1 MSADL
6 ELLRRAPE
14 AAPAPRGR
22 AGRRITGA
30 ILLLG
35 ALAWVFLLVKPMLFP
50 ARKVEAVAV
59 RVVEGGAAGASSV
72 AVEATGWIEPDP
84 FPVRVRPVV
93 DGIVSSVDVLE
104 GAEVRAGVTVLA
116 HLRSAALESALERA
130 TSMLVQRTAQ
140 AAEAEAEATR
150 ARAVLE
156 QRIELRREQARED
169 GELAVAQAEVS
180 QAEADVAQAESEL
193 ALARIELVAQDEL
206 ERKGGGSAVAKA
218 KAVATVVTVEG
229 TLAVRRA
236 QVRRAQALVTS
247 AETRAALAREAVV
260 QPRELEGAV
269 AVAEARVLAARAEEG
284 LAKAELAIAE
294 REVGWLLVKAPVDG
308 VVLWRSAAPGSTV
321 GPSSMPRGGEADAG
335 EGSVVSL
342 YDPKVLQ
349 ARIDVPLGT
358 VGGVGKD
365 RRVEITAEAL
375 PGRTFHGVVARVQPQ
390 ADPLKNTLQVKVRI
404 EDPDPLLKPEML
416 VRARFL
422 SEAAKGPAS
431 GASPGGAS
439 PAGAPPAGPS
449 RILVPK
455 RAVRGDAIFVL
466 DPGRGGRARRIP
478 VTTGAADGDWIEVRG
493 EVSSTH
499 RVILDAVDADERV
512 DGGVR

>member
-6 ELLRRAPE
+6 ELLRRAPT

-22 AGRRITGA
+22 GGRRLTGA

-35 ALAWVFLLVKPMLFP
+35 VLAWGFLLAKPLLFP
-50 ARKVEAVAV
+50 ARKVEAVTV
-59 RVVEGGAAGASSV
+59 RVLEGGAAGAASV

-84 FPVRVRPVV
+84 FPVRVRPFV
-93 DGIVSSVDVLE
+93 DGIVASVDVLE
-104 GAEVRAGVTVLA
+104 GEAVRAGVTVLA
-116 HLRSAALESALERA
+116 RLRSAALESALERA
-130 TSMLVQRTAQ
+130 RSSLSQKTAQ

-169 GELAVAQAEVS
+169 GELALARAEVT
-180 QAEADVAQAESEL
+180 QAEADVAQAQSEL
-193 ALARIELVAQDEL
+193 VLARVELTAQEEL
-206 ERKGGGSAVAKA
+206 ERKGGGSAVSKA
-218 KAVATVVTVEG
+218 KAVATVATVEG

-236 QVRRAQALVTS
+236 QVRRAQAQAAS

-260 QPRELEGAV
+260 HPKELEGAL
-269 AVAEARVLAARAEEG
+269 AVAEARVAV
-284 LAKAELAIAE
+284 AKAEQSLAQAELGIAE
-294 REVGWLLVKAPVDG
+294 REFAWLIVTAPVDG

-342 YDPKVLQ
+342 YDPQRLQ

-358 VGGVGKD
+358 VSGVGKD
-365 RRVEITAEAL
+365 RPVELTVEAL
-375 PGRTFHGVVARVQPQ
+375 PGRTFHGVVLRVQSQ
-390 ADPLKNTLQVKVRI
+390 ADPLKNTLQVKVRLN
-404 EDPDPLLKPEML
+404 DPDPLLKPEML

-422 SEAAKGPAS
+422 SEASKGPVAAA
-431 GASPGGAS
+431 GA
-439 PAGAPPAGPS
+439 AGAPPAGPS
-449 RILVPK
+449 RLLVPK

-478 VTTGAADGDWIEVRG
+478 VTTGAADGDWVEVRG
-493 EVSSTH
+493 AVSATH
-499 RVILDAVDADERV
+499 RVILDAVDDDERV
-512 DGGVR
+512 DGGAR

>member
-6 ELLRRAPE
+6 ELLRRAPA
-14 AAPAPRGR
+14 AAPAPQGR
-22 AGRRITGA
+22 TGRRITGVV
-30 ILLLG
+30 LLLG
-35 ALAWVFLLVKPMLFP
+35 ALAWAFLLVKPMVFP
-50 ARKVEAVAV
+50 ARRVEAVAV
-59 RVVEGGAAGASSV
+59 RVLEGGAAGAASV

-93 DGIVSSVDVLE
+93 DGIVESVDVLE
-104 GAEVRAGVTVLA
+104 GEAVRAGETVLA

-130 TSMLVQRTAQ
+130 RSSLAQKTAQ

-169 GELAVAQAEVS
+169 GELALARADAV
-180 QAEADVAQAESEL
+180 QAEADVAQAQSEL
-193 ALARIELVAQDEL
+193 ALANVELTAQDEL
-206 ERKGGGSAVAKA
+206 LRKGGGSVVAKA
-218 KAVATVVTVEG
+218 KAVATVATVEG

-236 QVRRAQALVTS
+236 QVRRAQAQVAS
-247 AETRAALAREAVV
+247 AETRVALAREAVV
-260 QPRELEGAV
+260 HPKELEGAL
-269 AVAEARVLAARAEEG
+269 AVAEARVAVAQADLG

-294 REVGWLLVKAPVDG
+294 RELGWLLVKAPVDG

-342 YDPKVLQ
+342 YDPGRLQ

-358 VGGVGKD
+358 VSGVGKD
-365 RRVEITAEAL
+365 RRVEVTAEAL
-375 PGRTFHGVVARVQPQ
+375 PGRTFHGIVLRVQSQ

-422 SEAAKGPAS
+422 SEAAKAPAT
-431 GASPGGAS
+431 GAAAGGA
-439 PAGAPPAGPS
+439 APPSSS

-455 RAVRGDAIFVL
+455 RAVRGDAVFVL

-478 VTTGAADGDWIEVRG
+478 VTLGPADGDWIEVRG
-493 EVSSTH
+493 AVSATH
-499 RVILDAVDADERV
+499 RVILDAVDEGERV
-512 DGGVR
+512 DGGAR